1 MTLEL
6 ITQIF
11 QICVIP
17 LLGILT
23 KFVIDFLAAQRDK
36 LNADTESEIAKKY
49 TSMIFDT
56 VTRCVIATNQTY
68 VDTLKKEGKFDAE
81 AQKVAFN
88 KTMQA
93 VLAVLS
99 DDAKQ
104 YIQET
109 TGDINTY
116 LTQLIESLVNEKKTE
131 VPTATSFVGP
141 FGLVSQ

>member
-23 KFVIDFLAAQRDK
+23 KFIIDFLAAQRDK

-81 AQKVAFN
+81 AQKAAFN

-131 VPTATSFVGP
+131 VPTATSFGGP

>member
-81 AQKVAFN
+81 AQKTAFN

>member
-23 KFVIDFLAAQRDK
+23 KFVIDFLTAQRDK

-68 VDTLKKEGKFDAE
+68 VDALKKEGKFDAE

-104 YIQET
+104 YIQEA
-109 TGDINTY
+109 TGDVNTY